1 MRRVLVLLMILSFLS
16 SAAYA
21 IQISVGPTFGM
32 RFGEGYRGYNDY
44 FGPVFGFKGDLIF
57 PQPPFNG
64 MFAISPALEF
74 SVDDVKIFNINF
86 AGKFRYPTGNL
97 VPYGHMGFAIAHSWD
112 GGFSNNSGEF
122 LLGGGV
128 ELIFK
133 PKMSFG
139 FQLETLTF
147 DFVDLEGMVNFYL

>member
-1 MRRVLVLLMILSFLS
+1 MRRVLVLIMILSLLS

-21 IQISVGPTFGM
+21 IQTSVGPTFGM
-32 RFGEGYRGYNDY
+32 RFGEGDY

-74 SVDDVKIFNINF
+74 SVDDIKIFNINF
-86 AGKFRYPTGNL
+86 AGKFRYPTGNF
-97 VPYGHMGFAIAHSWD
+97 VPYAHMGFAIAHSWD
-112 GGFSNNSGEF
+112 GGFSDNSGEF

-139 FQLETLTF
+139 FQFETLTF
-147 DFVDLEGMVNFYL
+147 ETVDLEGMVNFYL

>member
-1 MRRVLVLLMILSFLS
+1 MRKVLVLIMTLSFLS
-16 SAAYA
+16 SAVYA
-21 IQISVGPTFGM
+21 IETAVGPTFGL
-32 RFGEGYRGYNDY
+32 RFGEDDY

-74 SVDDVKIFNINF
+74 SIDDVKIFNINF

-147 DFVDLEGMVNFYL
+147 EAVDLEGMVNFYL